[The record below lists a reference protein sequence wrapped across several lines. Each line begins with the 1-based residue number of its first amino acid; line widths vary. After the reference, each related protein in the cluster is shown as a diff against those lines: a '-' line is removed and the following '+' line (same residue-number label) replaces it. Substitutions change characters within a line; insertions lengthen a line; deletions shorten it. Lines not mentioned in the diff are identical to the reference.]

1 MAHLLH
7 KTGAIRVESLGM
19 AGKTGSTT
27 VRLVLHVQQREGHN
41 HCLSGLMMQ
50 MTIVCNIGI
59 LTAMGLGFSSDAPHA
74 RNGVMCIIASYVLRY
89 KLVMATHYSLQ
100 VIERSSF
107 MTAVHMSVD
116 FREAIAN
123 RLDQSQT
130 TWSILWHLPRIKV
143 ATNDLV
149 IQGRGGEFNVPMSV
163 QSSCTCIET
172 TQAVLE

>member
-1 MAHLLH
+1 
-7 KTGAIRVESLGM
+7 
-19 AGKTGSTT
+19 
-27 VRLVLHVQQREGHN
+27 
-41 HCLSGLMMQ
+41 
-50 MTIVCNIGI
+50 
-59 LTAMGLGFSSDAPHA
+59 
-74 RNGVMCIIASYVLRY
+74 
-89 KLVMATHYSLQ
+89 
-100 VIERSSF
+100 

-130 TWSILWHLPRIKV
+130 IWSILWHLPRIKA

-149 IQGRGGEFNVPMSV
+149 IQGRGGEFNVPMLV